1 VSLADR
7 FATASQ
13 SDGPGTVPAQHR
25 CTDTDT
31 NAAIAPSLRLEGHRS
46 VDVSQYPDEHDLNAQ
61 LTTTFSAVDG
71 SERRLLLDF
80 FAEARRLGTRD
91 NCEAAVRLAR
101 DWVEGTGARWGLR
114 EVLCGRE
121 DLLAEIDRDQRWSSH
136 GGGDDEEREVGVVV
150 AGLVIDQLVRELVN
164 DLVL

>member
-7 FATASQ
+7 FAAASE
-13 SDGPGTVPAQHR
+13 SDDPGSAPAQHCR
-25 CTDTDT
+25 TDTGV
-31 NAAIAPSLRLEGHRS
+31 AKPPSLHLEGHRS
-46 VDVSQYPDEHDLNAQ
+46 IDVSQYPDEHDLNAQ

-80 FAEARRLGTRD
+80 FAEARRLDTRD

-164 DLVL
+164 DLLL

>member
-7 FATASQ
+7 FAAASE
-13 SDGPGTVPAQHR
+13 SVGPGSVSAQHCR
-25 CTDTDT
+25 TDTDV
-31 NAAIAPSLRLEGHRS
+31 AKAPLRLEGHRS
-46 VDVSQYPDEHDLNAQ
+46 IDVIQYLDEHDLNAQ

-80 FAEARRLGTRD
+80 FAEARRLDTRD

-114 EVLCGRE
+114 EVLCCRE
-121 DLLAEIDRDQRWSSH
+121 DLVAEMDRGQRWSLH
-136 GGGDDEEREVGVVV
+136 GGEEEEEREVGVVV

-164 DLVL
+164 DLLL